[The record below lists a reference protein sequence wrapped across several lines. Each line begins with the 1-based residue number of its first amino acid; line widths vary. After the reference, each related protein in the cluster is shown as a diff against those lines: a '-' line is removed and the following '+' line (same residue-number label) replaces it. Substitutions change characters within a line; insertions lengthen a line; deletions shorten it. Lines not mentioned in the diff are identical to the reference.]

1 MTFLPFF
8 LLNSE
13 DEVEEAERL
22 TTERTTGILQSTENP
37 STRDE
42 TPLQHFNP
50 YLQYH
55 LQEPRQE
62 PSVKKSTE
70 SNFYETNDNL
80 KDVTLLDN
88 DENLRSSEKEHLD
101 EPDESFLENDIDKT
115 EAKLKYITQLENIL
129 AQRLHQNQ
137 TSDSKNT
144 SNSKIFENPNKSNQY
159 FSKSAKENGA
169 KFLEHILKQRL
180 HLHQNETSNSE
191 NTADSENFDNPNGFV
206 QHLNESS
213 KASGLKLL
221 ESILQHRLH
230 LNESADPEK
239 SKEFQEGEPQKDSQN
254 LNSDN
259 ENGNG
264 SEALAENANKDTD
277 SKISGSNRLNHDN
290 EVRSDDENKLKTL
303 HQSQTETTEILDSPL
318 LTNGAFHLPKNRDI
332 LKLDKDLV
340 KLSLFTTKNSAD
352 TSEKPF
358 QSNAQMDEIM
368 ESGLNAKLALATQRK
383 SGSTNSQKK
392 QEKNLADV
400 DRFIQHELNK
410 KKKVE
415 DTSTTS
421 LGLSGAS
428 HAQGKFA
435 LKADR
440 VKDYANDN
448 NFDFEGKDVGSTSGY
463 VNNNNNDRVI
473 NNNTLNSNNTRST
486 YLKHRNS
493 DNLNNNIIDT
503 VFNDNDAV
511 LFNNQENI
519 LDRNTTGSILDTEE
533 KANKSID
540 KHLSLT
546 PTTSLV
552 NDTNKTKN
560 NQNGNTDKYDKYD
573 NNKDN
578 NNLNSTYKTNTL
590 NTTMKEPETIST
602 ITQNPNPSPQNTTS
616 HYDLIRPEM
625 ASMKNKS
632 KTKSKLKIESKKQNV
647 SSDKKHGGNQS
658 VDIQGKILPW
668 EEFVPA
674 TKIVNEPSALFNNT
688 GKITSS
694 KAQSDS
700 NESDDSINESYDRS
714 AGNVTLDSGEVKVVD
729 DNNVEPA
736 EDEVVVETE
745 KSGKQNDV
753 NVIHS
758 GDPDL
763 EISP

>member
-1 MTFLPFF
+1 M
-8 LLNSE
+8 LNSE

-55 LQEPRQE
+55 LQESRQE
-62 PSVKKSTE
+62 PLVKKSTE

-115 EAKLKYITQLENIL
+115 EAKLKYITQLENVL
-129 AQRLHQNQ
+129 TQRLHQNQ

-144 SNSKIFENPNKSNQY
+144 SNSKIFENPNKSNQH

-169 KFLEHILKQRL
+169 KFLERILKQRL
-180 HLHQNETSNSE
+180 HLPQNETSNSE
-191 NTADSENFDNPNGFV
+191 NTADSENFDNPNGFD

-230 LNESADPEK
+230 LNESSDPEK
-239 SKEFQEGEPQKDSQN
+239 SKEFQESESQKDSQN

-303 HQSQTETTEILDSPL
+303 HQSQTETTEILDSPS
-318 LTNGAFHLPKNRDI
+318 LTSGAFYLPKNRDI

-383 SGSTNSQKK
+383 SGSTNSRKK

-415 DTSTTS
+415 DTGTTS

-448 NFDFEGKDVGSTSGY
+448 NFDFEGKDVGSNSGY
-463 VNNNNNDRVI
+463 KNVNNDNN
-473 NNNTLNSNNTRST
+473 RST

-493 DNLNNNIIDT
+493 DNLNNNVIIDT
-503 VFNDNDAV
+503 VFNDNDTV
-511 LFNNQENI
+511 LLNNQENI
-519 LDRNTTGSILDTEE
+519 LDRNTTGSTLDTEK

-540 KHLSLT
+540 KHFSST

-560 NQNGNTDKYDKYD
+560 NQNDNNDKYDKYY
-573 NNKDN
+573 NNNDN
-578 NNLNSTYKTNTL
+578 NNLNSTYKTNAL

-632 KTKSKLKIESKKQNV
+632 KTKAKHKIESKMQNV
-647 SSDKKHGGNQS
+647 SSNKKHGGNQS

-694 KAQSDS
+694 KAHSDS
-700 NESDDSINESYDRS
+700 NESDDSINESYDPS
-714 AGNVTLDSGEVKVVD
+714 AGNVALDSGEMKVVD
-729 DNNVEPA
+729 DNIVEPE

>member
-1 MTFLPFF
+1 M
-8 LLNSE
+8 LNSE

-42 TPLQHFNP
+42 TPLQHYNP

-55 LQEPRQE
+55 LQESQQE

-70 SNFYETNDNL
+70 SNFHETNDNL

-88 DENLRSSEKEHLD
+88 GENLRSSEEEHLD

-115 EAKLKYITQLENIL
+115 EAKLKYIAQLENIL

-137 TSDSKNT
+137 TS
-144 SNSKIFENPNKSNQY
+144 
-159 FSKSAKENGA
+159 
-169 KFLEHILKQRL
+169 
-180 HLHQNETSNSE
+180 NSE
-191 NTADSENFDNPNGFV
+191 NTADSENFDNPDGSD

-230 LNESADPEK
+230 LNESVDPEK
-239 SKEFQEGEPQKDSQN
+239 SKEFQKGESQKDSQN

-277 SKISGSNRLNHDN
+277 SKISGSSRLNHDSK
-290 EVRSDDENKLKTL
+290 VRSDDGNKFKTL
-303 HQSQTETTEILDSPL
+303 HQSQTETTEILDSPS
-318 LTNGAFHLPKNRDI
+318 LTSEAFHLPKNRDI
-332 LKLDKDLV
+332 LKLDQDLV
-340 KLSLFTTKNSAD
+340 KPSLFTTKNSAY

-368 ESGLNAKLALATQRK
+368 ESGLKAKLALATQRK
-383 SGSTNSQKK
+383 SSSTNSRKK

-400 DRFIQHELNK
+400 DRFIQRELNK

-415 DTSTTS
+415 DTGTTS

-463 VNNNNNDRVI
+463 KNVNNNNNDSVI
-473 NNNTLNSNNTRST
+473 SNSTLNSNNTRST

-493 DNLNNNIIDT
+493 DNLNNNVIIDT
-503 VFNDNDAV
+503 VFNDNDTV
-511 LFNNQENI
+511 LLNNQENI
-519 LDRNTTGSILDTEE
+519 LDRNTTGSTLDTEK

-546 PTTSLV
+546 PTTYLV

-560 NQNGNTDKYDKYD
+560 NQNDNNNKYDKYD
-573 NNKDN
+573 NNNDN
-578 NNLNSTYKTNTL
+578 NNLNSTYKTNAL

-632 KTKSKLKIESKKQNV
+632 KTKSKLKIESKMQNV

-694 KAQSDS
+694 KALSDS
-700 NESDDSINESYDRS
+700 NESDDSINESYDPS
-714 AGNVTLDSGEVKVVD
+714 AGNVTPDSGEVKVVD
-729 DNNVEPA
+729 DNHIEPE
-736 EDEVVVETE
+736 EDEGVVETE